1 MFKRFNIN
9 KQSQPLSLLLPLLS
23 VIILFTACL
32 KEKDSYTLKEG
43 ECYMP
48 QAYQDKNKVQA
59 LVKVD
64 SVQETA
70 FGFYYTSYNGAPSD
84 ITGDFAVDT
93 ALVKK
98 YNEAN
103 AFTGNVYQVL
113 PQSAYTLSGTTA
125 MVKNGG
131 SSSEPLTLAIN
142 PRNLTLGVK
151 YMLPIKLV
159 SVSSG
164 TINNNLS
171 VTYFRI
177 DEINVRSKD
186 VTKGGTLTGNYT
198 NSPGAEQLP
207 NLVDSNFNSK
217 YLARDY
223 NTDLY
228 VQLAYPSSKK
238 IDAYTI
244 TSGNDAP
251 ERDPKNFNLEGS
263 NNGTT
268 WTTIDSRSNESF
280 LGRNLTRTFNLAT
293 EAEYSYYRLNI
304 TSINGASLIQV
315 SEWRLLNYY

>member
-1 MFKRFNIN
+1 MFRKFNIMW
-9 KQSQPLSLLLPLLS
+9 
-23 VIILFTACL
+23 VVILFTACL
-32 KEKDSYTLKEG
+32 KEKDLYTLKEG
-43 ECYMP
+43 VCYMP
-48 QAYQDKNKVQA
+48 QAYQDKNKVPA

-64 SVQETA
+64 SVQETT
-70 FGFYYTSYNGAPSD
+70 FGFYYTSYHGAPSD
-84 ITGDFAVDT
+84 ITGDFVIDT
-93 ALVKK
+93 SLVKK
-98 YNEAN
+98 YNEVN

-113 PQSAYTLSGTTA
+113 PKSAYTLSGTTA
-125 MVKNGG
+125 IVKNGS

-142 PRNLTLGVK
+142 PKNLTLGVK

-164 TINNNLS
+164 TINSNLS

-177 DEINVRSKD
+177 DEINVRSRD

-198 NSPGAEQLP
+198 NSPGGEQLP
-207 NLVDSNFNSK
+207 NLVDSNFSSK
-217 YLARDY
+217 YLAFNY

-251 ERDPKNFNLEGS
+251 ERDPKDFNLAGS
-263 NNGTT
+263 NDGTT

-280 LGRNLTRTFNLAT
+280 PGRNLTRTFNLAT
-293 EAEYSYYRLNI
+293 EVQYSYYRLNI
-304 TSINGASLIQV
+304 TSISGASLIQV
-315 SEWRLLNYY
+315 SEWRLLDYY